1 MAAAPTKEHVDVAD
15 TEPVTSST
23 DNEEKTKE
31 KKKKGFFSRIWHS
44 LFRSRKDDFE
54 KRLQHIS
61 KEEAAVIARIN
72 KRSQNWR
79 RMTRHL
85 IILSVLFEVNILI
98 SSVCRDV
105 ED

>member
-1 MAAAPTKEHVDVAD
+1 MATESEKDLGDTAGAAP
-15 TEPVTSST
+15 VTST
-23 DNEEKTKE
+23 DNEAKTKK
-31 KKKKGFFSRIWHS
+31 KKKKGLLSRMWNS
-44 LFRSRKDDFE
+44 LFGSHKDDFE

-85 IILSVLFEVNILI
+85 IVLSVIFEVMYCFL
-98 SSVCRDV
+98 VYV
-105 ED
+105 VM